1 MGVYRKL
8 NQNATA
14 FACFKCRCDNKNMN
28 HRKIFHNGHYLS
40 ANIDQSLKEVRNSKY
55 SEIKCDDED
64 AIDYHYE
71 TADIF
76 LHGSCQ
82 LFSLALHNIFG
93 YDAYKITWDGLHKHY
108 FCMID
113 LDKTKIYIDVRG
125 MTTDF
130 NEFVR
135 TFCPG
140 LLYIPYSI
148 EPQNIAEDEDLN
160 AEGDVT
166 GYAFANEII
175 ERYQSFYVFG

>member
-1 MGVYRKL
+1 M
-8 NQNATA
+8 NQ
-14 FACFKCRCDNKNMN
+14 
-28 HRKIFHNGHYLS
+28 RKIFHNGHYLS
-40 ANIDQSLKEVRNSKY
+40 ADIDQSLKEVRNGKY
-55 SEIKCDDED
+55 SEIKCDDEA

-82 LFSLALHNIFG
+82 LFSLALHKCFG
-93 YDAYKITWDGLHKHY
+93 YDAYKITWEGQHIHY

-113 LDKTKIYIDVRG
+113 LGKNKIYIDVRG

-130 NEFVR
+130 NKFVL

-140 LLYIPYSI
+140 LLHSPYSI
-148 EPQNIAEDEDLN
+148 EPQNIAEDEMLN
-160 AEGDVT
+160 DEGDVT

-175 ERYQSFYVFG
+175 ERYLNFYSL

>member
-1 MGVYRKL
+1 MQRHLPTTSAVAIFEEM
-8 NQNATA
+8 NQHN
-14 FACFKCRCDNKNMN
+14 
-28 HRKIFHNGHYLS
+28 IFHNGHYLS
-40 ANIDQSLKEVRNSKY
+40 GNVDQSLKNVRNSKY
-55 SEIKCDDED
+55 SEIRCDDED
-64 AIDYHYE
+64 AVDYQYE

-82 LFSLALHNIFG
+82 LFSLALYKRFG
-93 YDAYKITWDGLHKHY
+93 YEAFKITWEGRHIHY

-113 LDKTKIYIDVRG
+113 VCRTKIFIDVRG

-130 NEFVR
+130 NEFVS

-140 LLYIPYSI
+140 LLHSPYSI
-148 EPQNIAEDEDLN
+148 EPQNIAEDEGLS

-175 ERYQSFYVFG
+175 ERYTHFYSL